1 MINFTFSI
9 IFKKAITLVFICLL
23 FNLNQLS
30 AQGNA
35 LSFDGVNDKVDI
47 SNSPSL
53 NFSISNKFSI
63 EAWFKTTATGYRIL
77 VSNRIDVSPYTGYEF
92 MVSSGA
98 LDFSIISTNIANSMK
113 VVTVNNTFNDGNWHH
128 AAAIYRGIPNG
139 NNVDIYVDGI
149 LQAKTIPANTL
160 SGIITNTN
168 LVTIGARQL
177 VSAYNFNGT
186 IDEVRIWNKELCA
199 SEIVAKKN
207 CHLIGNEYGLVAY
220 YNFNQGVASANNA
233 TVTNLTD
240 LTTSNN
246 TGSLTGF
253 ALNGATSNWIAST
266 ASVTGNCATFGPLLV
281 SGNTTLCIGATSS
294 TTLTASGA
302 NSYTWS
308 TSANTASISVS
319 PTVNT
324 TYSVVAIDNNTCT
337 TSQTISVSV
346 NPLPAVSAI
355 TISSLIC
362 SGQSSTLT
370 ASGAATYTWSTN
382 SNATTIVIS
391 PTVTTTYT
399 ISGTS
404 AAGCSN
410 SFTITQSV
418 SPCTNINNSSLSND
432 KINFMIFP
440 NPNKGEFKIQTEI
453 EINNG
458 EIIIVNA
465 IGQKVFEQ
473 KIVQGTT
480 EIKTTGLPSGLY
492 TFVLLNNKQ
501 LISNG
506 KLSIE

>member
-1 MINFTFSI
+1 MIYSNYLTA
-9 IFKKAITLVFICLL
+9 FKNTITLILLCSL

-35 LSFDGVNDKVDI
+35 LSFDGINDKVDI

-53 NFSISNKFSI
+53 NFAISNKFSI
-63 EAWFKTTATGYRIL
+63 EAWFKTTATNYRIL
-77 VSNRIDVSPYTGYEF
+77 VSNRIDVAPYTGYEF
-92 MVSSGA
+92 MLNSGA
-98 LDFSIISTNIANSMK
+98 LDFSIISTNLSNSMK
-113 VVTVNNTFNDGNWHH
+113 VLTVNNTFNDGNWHH
-128 AAAIYRGIPNG
+128 AAVVYRGIPNG
-139 NNVDIYVDGI
+139 NNVDIFVDGI
-149 LQAKTIPANTL
+149 LQAKTVPANTL

-177 VSAYNFNGT
+177 VTAYNFNGS

-199 SEIVAKKN
+199 QEILAKKN
-207 CHLIGNEYGLVAY
+207 CQLIGNEYGLVAY
-220 YNFNQGVASANNA
+220 YNFNQGVAASTNA

-246 TGSLTGF
+246 TGTLTGF
-253 ALNGATSNWIAST
+253 ALNGASSNWIAST
-266 ASVTGNCATFGPLLV
+266 ASVTGNCAPYGPLLV
-281 SGNTTLCIGATSS
+281 NGNTTLCIGATSS

-302 NSYTWS
+302 NTYTWS

-337 TSQTISVSV
+337 TSQTISVWV
-346 NPLPAVSAI
+346 NPLPTVSA
-355 TISSLIC
+355 TTNSSLIC
-362 SGQSSTLT
+362 TGQSSTLN
-370 ASGAATYTWSTN
+370 ASGAATYTWNTN
-382 SNATTIVIS
+382 SNATTVVVN

-399 ISGTS
+399 VSGTS
-404 AAGCSN
+404 TAGCTN
-410 SFTITQSV
+410 SSLITQSV
-418 SPCTNINNSSLSND
+418 SLCTNINNSSLSND
-432 KINFMIFP
+432 KINVSVFP

-453 EINNG
+453 EIING

-473 KIVQGTT
+473 KIAQGTN
-480 EIKTTGLPSGLY
+480 EIKTTGFPSGLY
-492 TFVLLNNKQ
+492 TLVVLNNKQ
-501 LISNG
+501 LISTC